1 MELPGFGELAEIV
14 FTYLRTDP
22 PSSSVSDI
30 YNKFWVC
37 QLSVHV
43 FYYTL
48 YIFIY
53 IIIKYLHFVQVIREN
68 MKDFL
73 IFL

>member
-30 YNKFWVC
+30 YNKF
-37 QLSVHV
+37 
-43 FYYTL
+43 
-48 YIFIY
+48 
-53 IIIKYLHFVQVIREN
+53 
-68 MKDFL
+68 
-73 IFL
+73 